1 MSVRKMMIEL
11 NQRPVSYYPIYRKL
25 TGRLTAGVLLSQ
37 ILFHWSY
44 WAQHEGRDKFHLTD
58 AQLMEETG
66 LTPDEFKLAKRAL
79 KALGFL
85 KITREGVPART
96 YYEVDAE
103 ALAQAIRD
111 LESDT
116 GKSRELDGGNP
127 PSQMVEIPPT
137 RLGVYQ
143 QTINTETPTETPS
156 ENNSPPYPPSSSTGP
171 SGRLGEEAAAKDA
184 GVRSTEPTALEASLG
199 PTAQAIAAVA
209 PGGLHRRVPGRDYTV
224 LDRLRAWDE
233 MWTPEEVRAAWAQAK
248 RDAHTHPLKV
258 FWLILEG
265 EIPLDPSLVEPPPEP
280 ERPKKPDREYR
291 YIGIDDVPD
300 PLEVLYGKKSA
311 SA

>member
-1 MSVRKMMIEL
+1 MMIEL
-11 NQRPVSYYPIYRKL
+11 NQRPVSYYPVYRKL

-79 KALGFL
+79 KALSFL
-85 KITREGVPART
+85 KITREGVPAKT

-111 LESDT
+111 LEVDT
-116 GKSRELDGGNP
+116 GKTRELDGGNP
-127 PSQMVEIPPT
+127 TNQMVEIPPT

-156 ENNSPPYPPSSSTGP
+156 ENNS
-171 SGRLGEEAAAKDA
+171 L
-184 GVRSTEPTALEASLG
+184 
-199 PTAQAIAAVA
+199 
-209 PGGLHRRVPGRDYTV
+209 
-224 LDRLRAWDE
+224 
-233 MWTPEEVRAAWAQAK
+233 
-248 RDAHTHPLKV
+248 
-258 FWLILEG
+258 
-265 EIPLDPSLVEPPPEP
+265 
-280 ERPKKPDREYR
+280 
-291 YIGIDDVPD
+291 
-300 PLEVLYGKKSA
+300 
-311 SA
+311 